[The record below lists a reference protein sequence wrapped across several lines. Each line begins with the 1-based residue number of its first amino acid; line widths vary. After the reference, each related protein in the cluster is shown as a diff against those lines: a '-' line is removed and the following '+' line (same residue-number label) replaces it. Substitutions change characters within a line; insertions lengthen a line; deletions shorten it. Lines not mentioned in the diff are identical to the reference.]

1 MNVTGAGTLPV
12 LTNVTR
18 TSVYCFYTVLHFAS
32 NVKYTLIQDP
42 KNTKN
47 YCWTGTIFSTHDSC
61 RMFWFFSLSIKPIMH
76 QQFLGGGRNTN
87 FSP

>member
-32 NVKYTLIQDP
+32 NVKYTLLQDP

-47 YCWTGTIFSTHDSC
+47 YCSGMQVFIIEKVGNVHERSES
-61 RMFWFFSLSIKPIMH
+61 
-76 QQFLGGGRNTN
+76 
-87 FSP
+87 